1 MATNTATIGLE
12 KKTAKELADKLN
24 NLLAAYQIF
33 YQNTRGFHWNIKG
46 DKFFTL
52 HVKFEELYTDALV
65 KIDEIAERILTLGFT
80 PVHSFSQYV
89 ELSAIKEITNDSGAE
104 STVKHILEGFKTL
117 IQLEREV
124 SSVSDELGDD
134 GTNDLITTYI
144 REQEKLV
151 WMYNAFLH

>member
-24 NLLAAYQIF
+24 ALLAAYQIF

-65 KIDEIAERILTLGFT
+65 KIDEIAERILTLGYT
-80 PVHSFSQYV
+80 PLHSFSQYV
-89 ELSAIKEITNDSGAE
+89 ELSAIKEITNDGKAE
-104 STVKHILEGFKTL
+104 STVKHVLEGFKTL

-124 SSVSDELGDD
+124 SAESDELGDD

-144 REQEKLV
+144 REQEKQV

>member
-12 KKTAKELADKLN
+12 KKSAKELAEKLN

-52 HVKFEELYTDALV
+52 HIKFEELYTDALT

-89 ELSAIKEITNDSGAE
+89 QLSQIKEITNDSNATT
-104 STVKHILEGFKTL
+104 TVQHVLDGFKTL
-117 IQLEREV
+117 IHLEREV
-124 SSVSDELGDD
+124 SAVSDELGDD

-144 REQEKLV
+144 REQEKQV

>member
-24 NLLAAYQIF
+24 ALLAAYQIF

-65 KIDEIAERILTLGFT
+65 KIDEIAERILTLGYT
-80 PVHSFSQYV
+80 PLHSFSQYV
-89 ELSAIKEITNDSGAE
+89 ELSAIKEITNDGKAE
-104 STVKHILEGFKTL
+104 STVKHVLEGFKTL
-117 IQLEREV
+117 IQLERAV
-124 SSVSDELGDD
+124 SAESDELGDD

-144 REQEKLV
+144 REQEKQV

>member
-52 HVKFEELYTDALV
+52 HVKFEELYTDALT
-65 KIDEIAERILTLGFT
+65 KIDEIAERILTLGYT

-89 ELSAIKEITNDSGAE
+89 QLSAIKEITNDSNAE
-104 STVKHILEGFKTL
+104 TTVKHVLEGFKTL

-144 REQEKLV
+144 REQEKQV